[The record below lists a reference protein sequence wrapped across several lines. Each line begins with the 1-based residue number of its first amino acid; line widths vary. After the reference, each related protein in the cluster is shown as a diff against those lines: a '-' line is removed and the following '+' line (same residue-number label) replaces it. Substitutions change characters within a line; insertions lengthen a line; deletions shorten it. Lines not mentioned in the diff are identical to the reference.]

1 MPLAVTDLTNS
12 RREILI
18 MPRLSLPERLV
29 LRVRHYPCLDLRKDR
44 RAFWLPLR
52 RDQRRLLVRRQ
63 RPPHAALKTQEPV
76 AYQISRT

>member
-1 MPLAVTDLTNS
+1 MPLAVTDLTTS